1 MTTRIV
7 LVRHGETAA
16 NLQRRFAG
24 RTDVELTESGR
35 AQADALGERFR
46 SVRVDALHVSPLRRC
61 AQTAEPIVAST
72 GLEPRVVPEIRELD
86 FGDWEMLD
94 LDEVRERDP
103 DGFARWISDDAVPVP
118 GGESWAQ
125 LGARVGEWWAE
136 VAEQHEGQTVLGVTH
151 GGVILWLARHVAH
164 APFEAMIAFEIDPS
178 SITILQ
184 SRGPLW
190 RIRVLN
196 DTTHLRD
203 PLAEGP
209 PPVGM
214 PP

>member
-16 NLQRRFAG
+16 NRQRRFAG
-24 RTDVELTESGR
+24 STDLELTETGR
-35 AQADALGERFR
+35 EQAEALGRRLRE
-46 SVRVDALHVSPLRRC
+46 VRIDALHVSPLARC

-103 DGFARWISDDAVPVP
+103 DGFGRWISDEAVPVP
-118 GGESWAQ
+118 GGESWVE
-125 LGARVGEWWAE
+125 LGARVEEWWDQ
-136 VAEQHEGQTVLGVTH
+136 VARCYEDRTVLAVTH
-151 GGVILWLARHVAH
+151 GGVILWLARRVVH
-164 APFEAMIAFEIDPS
+164 APREAMIAFEVDPS
-178 SITILQ
+178 SVTILQ
-184 SRGPLW
+184 SRGHLW

-203 PLAEGP
+203 PLADGP
-209 PPVGM
+209 PPVGL